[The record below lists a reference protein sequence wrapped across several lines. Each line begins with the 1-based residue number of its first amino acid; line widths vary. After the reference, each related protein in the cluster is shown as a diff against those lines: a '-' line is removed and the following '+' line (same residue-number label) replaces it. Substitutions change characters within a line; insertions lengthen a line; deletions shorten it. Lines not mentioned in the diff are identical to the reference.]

1 MKRVDS
7 DRDNGRDSDKD
18 IDKGTNRDRD
28 SDRDSYREREK
39 EISTPRRLLY
49 ALLAAALSVPMQSRS
64 TRPEGRGLG
73 GLPR

>member
-28 SDRDSYREREK
+28 SDRDSYRERK
-39 EISTPRRLLY
+39 RDKHTKTLALFTSSCCTFRSHAIQVYTP
-49 ALLAAALSVPMQSRS
+49 
-64 TRPEGRGLG
+64 
-73 GLPR
+73 